1 MSLVSFAFQA
11 LVEMAKLLF
20 LIVFLSSFVKF
31 EKVLGVDDVDDKK
44 KQEEKR
50 KNQVGLELCAHTLT
64 PCATCSAILALD
76 RYLLYAR
83 K

>member
-1 MSLVSFAFQA
+1 MSFVRFAFQA
-11 LVEMAKLLF
+11 LVEMTKLLF
-20 LIVFLSSFVKF
+20 LIVFVSSLVKF
-31 EKVLGVDDVDDKK
+31 ENVLGVDDVDDKK

-50 KNQVGLELCAHTLT
+50 KNLVGLELFAHTLT

>member
-1 MSLVSFAFQA
+1 MSFVSFAFQT

-20 LIVFLSSFVKF
+20 LIVFMSLLVKF

-50 KNQVGLELCAHTLT
+50 KNQVGLELCAHKLT
-64 PCATCSAILALD
+64 PCATCSAILS
-76 RYLLYAR
+76 
-83 K
+83 